1 VPNRPK
7 ETLTLLAHVDTMES
21 SAGLTGRR
29 VFSNFLLVSFET
41 LPIQHCL
48 GRRLRRKSVNLRPL
62 QDRIIV
68 QRVSAAEQRA
78 GSIIIPD
85 SAKEK
90 PQQAKVIAVGNG
102 RRQENGKVIALDVK
116 SGDTI
121 LIGKYSGHDVSIDGE
136 DYVILREDEVLAVIE

>member
-1 VPNRPK
+1 
-7 ETLTLLAHVDTMES
+7 
-21 SAGLTGRR
+21 
-29 VFSNFLLVSFET
+29 
-41 LPIQHCL
+41 
-48 GRRLRRKSVNLRPL
+48 VNLRPL

-68 QRVSAAEQRA
+68 QRVSAAEQKA

-102 RRQENGKVIALDVK
+102 KRQENGEVIALDVK
-116 SGDTI
+116 AGDTI
-121 LIGKYSGHDVSIDGE
+121 LVGKYAGHEVSIDGE

>member
-1 VPNRPK
+1 
-7 ETLTLLAHVDTMES
+7 M
-21 SAGLTGRR
+21 
-29 VFSNFLLVSFET
+29 
-41 LPIQHCL
+41 
-48 GRRLRRKSVNLRPL
+48 NLRPL

-68 QRVSAAEQRA
+68 QRVSAAEQKA

-102 RRQENGKVIALDVK
+102 KRQENGEVIALDVK
-116 SGDTI
+116 AGDTI
-121 LIGKYSGHDVSIDGE
+121 LVGKYAGHEVSIDGE